1 MTRELKTW
9 AFWRA
14 VLAELLGMTLFI
26 FIGIS
31 AAVGDKDTG
40 PQQEV
45 KVALSF
51 GLAIATLAQSLCHVS
66 GAHLNPAITLATL
79 ISCQISVFRAVFYI
93 LAQMLGAVFASG
105 IMYGVRPNTTD
116 SLGVNKLNGVAVA
129 QGFGIEFLA
138 TFQLVLCFIATTD
151 KRRSDVTGSA
161 PLAIGLSVGLGHL
174 AAMRYTGCGINPA
187 RSFGP
192 AVVMRA
198 FENHWVYW
206 IGPISGGLVAALVYD
221 YLLHPKLGDLTERLK
236 VLCYGSE
243 DAPAQ
248 EPLLE
253 GCSAAQWTKG

>member
-26 FIGIS
+26 FVGIS

-105 IMYGVRPNTTD
+105 IVYGVRPNTTD

-129 QGFGIEFLA
+129 QGF
-138 TFQLVLCFIATTD
+138 
-151 KRRSDVTGSA
+151 
-161 PLAIGLSVGLGHL
+161 VGLGHL

>member
-1 MTRELKTW
+1 MKLLLLRLFYEL
-9 AFWRA
+9 
-14 VLAELLGMTLFI
+14 
-26 FIGIS
+26 S
-31 AAVGDKDTG
+31 AVGDKDTG

-51 GLAIATLAQSLCHVS
+51 GLAIATLAQSLCH
-66 GAHLNPAITLATL
+66 
-79 ISCQISVFRAVFYI
+79 
-93 LAQMLGAVFASG
+93 MLGAVFASA
-105 IMYGVRPNTTD
+105 IVYGVRPNTTD
-116 SLGVNKLNGVAVA
+116 SLGVNQLNGVNVA

-151 KRRSDVTGSA
+151 KRRSDVAGSA

-174 AAMRYTGCGINPA
+174 AAVRYTGCGINPA

-192 AVVMRA
+192 AVIMKA

-206 IGPISGGLVAALVYD
+206 VGPISGGLVAALVYD

-236 VLCYGSE
+236 VLCYGPE